1 MRVEMSAGRE
11 HNLLRIYDEPDG
23 GYRVLV
29 DRLWPRGV
37 SKAEAAL
44 DEWLKDVAPSTE
56 LRRWYGHDVAR
67 FDEFAH
73 RYRAEL
79 QLPPASDAVRHLI
92 ELAPAGTPTPLHPP
106 RPAEHPAARLP
117 HRPPTEAASP
127 R

>member
-23 GYRVLV
+23 GYRVRV

-37 SKAEAAL
+37 SKAEASL

-79 QLPPASDAVRHLI
+79 QLPHALDAVRHLL
-92 ELAPAGTPTPLHPP
+92 ELAQAGPPTLPPAPPHGEPSAAPVLP
-106 RPAEHPAARLP
+106 RPLNHTS
-117 HRPPTEAASP
+117 PTL
-127 R
+127 

>member
-37 SKAEAAL
+37 SKAEASP
-44 DEWLKDVAPSTE
+44 DEWLKDVAPSNE

-73 RYRAEL
+73 RSRAEL
-79 QLPPASDAVRHLI
+79 QLPPASDALRHRI
-92 ELAPAGTPTPLHPP
+92 QLAQTGAPPTLTHPP
-106 RPAEHPAARLP
+106 PVDHHAP
-117 HRPPTEAASP
+117 
-127 R
+127 